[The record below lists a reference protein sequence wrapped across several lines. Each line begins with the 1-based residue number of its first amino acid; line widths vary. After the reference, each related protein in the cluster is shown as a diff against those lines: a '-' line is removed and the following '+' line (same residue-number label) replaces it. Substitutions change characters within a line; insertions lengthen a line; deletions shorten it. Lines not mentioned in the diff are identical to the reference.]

1 MDKKI
6 LKIVFLGTPEFAIKP
21 LEALINNGYQ
31 IVGVITSSDKPV
43 GRKQILTPSPV
54 KILAEKYRLP
64 VYQPENKDE
73 LLEIIEKLRPDLAVI
88 AAFGMIFTKEILDIP
103 KYGFLN
109 IHPSLLPRWR
119 GASPIQSTILAGD
132 KEAGVTLFL
141 MDEQIDHGPIIQNTV
156 YSIQYTR
163 ITYSELSKQ
172 LAEIGADLIIKTIPR
187 WLNGEIIPLPQDESL
202 ATYCHK
208 ITSEDEKINWQTSAE
223 EIDRKVRALNPNPG
237 VYFECSPACAGRE
250 KKGSERSEG
259 SYTLAN
265 NKIIKII
272 EGFPLFDSQLS
283 INKNPGGIFEY
294 ERKMAIK
301 CNSGFYIIEKL
312 KPAGKDI
319 MTSESFLN
327 GNQWIKS
334 YIISN

>member
-1 MDKKI
+1 MKYVFFGSAEFA
-6 LKIVFLGTPEFAIKP
+6 KIV
-21 LEALINNGYQ
+21 LEKLLQNNL
-31 IVGVITSSDKPV
+31 KPV
-43 GRKQILTPSPV
+43 LVVTQPPKPKGRKQILSPSLIQIFAEQE
-54 KILAEKYRLP
+54 KISCFVPTNLNVEDFIQTIKNL
-64 VYQPENKDE
+64 Q
-73 LLEIIEKLRPDLAVI
+73 PDL
-88 AAFGMIFTKEILDIP
+88 ILLTAYGKIIP
-103 KYGFLN
+103 SVLLKLPPKGFINL
-109 IHPSLLPRWR
+109 HPSLLPKWR
-119 GASPIQSTILAGD
+119 GATPIQSTILAGD

-327 GNQWIKS
+327 GNRWIKN

>member
-1 MDKKI
+1 MMKYVFFGSSEFA
-6 LKIVFLGTPEFAIKP
+6 KIV
-21 LEALINNGYQ
+21 LEKLLQNNL
-31 IVGVITSSDKPV
+31 KPV
-43 GRKQILTPSPV
+43 LVVTQPPKPKGRKQILSPSPIQIFAEQE
-54 KILAEKYRLP
+54 KISCFVPTNLNVEDFIQTIKNL
-64 VYQPENKDE
+64 Q
-73 LLEIIEKLRPDLAVI
+73 PDL
-88 AAFGMIFTKEILDIP
+88 ILLTAYGKIIP
-103 KYGFLN
+103 SVLLKLPPKGFINL
-109 IHPSLLPRWR
+109 HPSLLPKWR
-119 GASPIQSTILAGD
+119 GATPIQSTILADD

-141 MDEQIDHGPIIQNTV
+141 MDKQIDHGPIIQNTV

-237 VYFECSPACAGRE
+237 VYFECSPACRTGRE

-272 EGFPLFDSQLS
+272 KGFPLFDSQLS

>member
-1 MDKKI
+1 MKYI
-6 LKIVFLGTPEFAIKP
+6 FFGSSEFAKIV
-21 LEALINNGYQ
+21 LEKLLQNNL
-31 IVGVITSSDKPV
+31 KPV
-43 GRKQILTPSPV
+43 LVVTQPPKPKGRKQILSPSLIQIFAEQE
-54 KILAEKYRLP
+54 KISCFVPTNLNVEDFIQTIKNL
-64 VYQPENKDE
+64 Q
-73 LLEIIEKLRPDLAVI
+73 PDL
-88 AAFGMIFTKEILDIP
+88 ILLTAYGKIIP
-103 KYGFLN
+103 SVLLKLPPKGFINL
-109 IHPSLLPRWR
+109 HPSLLPKWR
-119 GASPIQSTILAGD
+119 GATPIQSTILADD

-141 MDEQIDHGPIIQNTV
+141 MDKQIDHGPIIQNTV

>member
-1 MDKKI
+1 MMKYVFFGSSEFA
-6 LKIVFLGTPEFAIKP
+6 KIVLEKLLQNNLKP
-21 LEALINNGYQ
+21 ILVVTQ
-31 IVGVITSSDKPV
+31 PPKPV
-43 GRKQILTPSPV
+43 GRKQILSPSPIQIFAEQE
-54 KILAEKYRLP
+54 KISCFVPTNLNVEDFIQTIKNL
-64 VYQPENKDE
+64 Q
-73 LLEIIEKLRPDLAVI
+73 PDL
-88 AAFGMIFTKEILDIP
+88 ILLTAYGKIIP
-103 KYGFLN
+103 SVLLKLPPKGFINL
-109 IHPSLLPRWR
+109 HPSLLPKWR
-119 GASPIQSTILAGD
+119 GATPIQSTILAGD

-327 GNQWIKS
+327 GNRWIKN

>member
-1 MDKKI
+1 MKYI
-6 LKIVFLGTPEFAIKP
+6 FFGSSEFAKIVLEKLLQNNLKP
-21 LEALINNGYQ
+21 VLVVTQ
-31 IVGVITSSDKPV
+31 PPKPV
-43 GRKQILTPSPV
+43 GRKQILSPSPIQIFAEQE
-54 KILAEKYRLP
+54 KISCFVQTNLNVEDFIQTIKNL
-64 VYQPENKDE
+64 Q
-73 LLEIIEKLRPDLAVI
+73 PDL
-88 AAFGMIFTKEILDIP
+88 ILLTAYGKIIP
-103 KYGFLN
+103 SVLLKLPPKGFINL
-109 IHPSLLPRWR
+109 HPSLLPKWR
-119 GASPIQSTILAGD
+119 GATPIQSTILADD

-141 MDEQIDHGPIIQNTV
+141 MDKQIDHGPIIQNTV

-272 EGFPLFDSQLS
+272 KGFPLFDSQLS

-327 GNQWIKS
+327 GNRWIKN

>member
-1 MDKKI
+1 MKYI
-6 LKIVFLGTPEFAIKP
+6 FFGSSEFAKIVLEKLLQNNLKP
-21 LEALINNGYQ
+21 ILVVTQ
-31 IVGVITSSDKPV
+31 PPKPV
-43 GRKQILTPSPV
+43 GRKQILSPSLIQIFAEQE
-54 KILAEKYRLP
+54 KISCFVPTNLNVEDFIQTIKNL
-64 VYQPENKDE
+64 Q
-73 LLEIIEKLRPDLAVI
+73 PDL
-88 AAFGMIFTKEILDIP
+88 ILLTAYGKIIP
-103 KYGFLN
+103 SVLLKLPPKGFINL
-109 IHPSLLPRWR
+109 HPSLLPKWR
-119 GASPIQSTILAGD
+119 GATPIQSTILADD

-141 MDEQIDHGPIIQNTV
+141 MDKQIDHGPIIQNTV

-327 GNQWIKS
+327 GNRWIKN

>member
-1 MDKKI
+1 MKYI
-6 LKIVFLGTPEFAIKP
+6 FFGSSEFAKIV
-21 LEALINNGYQ
+21 LEKLLQNNL
-31 IVGVITSSDKPV
+31 KPV
-43 GRKQILTPSPV
+43 LVVTQPPRPKGRKQILSPSLIQIFAEQE
-54 KILAEKYRLP
+54 KISCFVPTNLNVEDFIQTIKNL
-64 VYQPENKDE
+64 Q
-73 LLEIIEKLRPDLAVI
+73 PDL
-88 AAFGMIFTKEILDIP
+88 ILLTAYGKIIP
-103 KYGFLN
+103 SVLLKLPPKGFINL
-109 IHPSLLPRWR
+109 HPSLLPKWR
-119 GASPIQSTILAGD
+119 GATPIQSTILAGD

-272 EGFPLFDSQLS
+272 KGFPLFDSQLS

-327 GNQWIKS
+327 GNRWIKN

>member
-1 MDKKI
+1 MKYI
-6 LKIVFLGTPEFAIKP
+6 FFGSSEFAKIV
-21 LEALINNGYQ
+21 LEKLLQNNL
-31 IVGVITSSDKPV
+31 KPV
-43 GRKQILTPSPV
+43 LVVTQPPKPKGRKQILSPSLIQIFAEQE
-54 KILAEKYRLP
+54 KISCFVPTNLNVEDFIQTIKNL
-64 VYQPENKDE
+64 Q
-73 LLEIIEKLRPDLAVI
+73 PDL
-88 AAFGMIFTKEILDIP
+88 ILLTAYGKIIP
-103 KYGFLN
+103 SVLLKLPPKGFINL
-109 IHPSLLPRWR
+109 HPSLLPKWR
-119 GASPIQSTILAGD
+119 GATPIQSTILADD

-141 MDEQIDHGPIIQNTV
+141 MDKQIDHGPIIQNTV

-327 GNQWIKS
+327 GNRWIKN

>member
-1 MDKKI
+1 MMKYVFFGSSEFA
-6 LKIVFLGTPEFAIKP
+6 KIVLEKLLQNNLKP
-21 LEALINNGYQ
+21 ILVVTQ
-31 IVGVITSSDKPV
+31 PPKPV
-43 GRKQILTPSPV
+43 GRKQILSPSPIQIFAEQE
-54 KILAEKYRLP
+54 KISCFVPTNLNVEDFIQTIKNL
-64 VYQPENKDE
+64 Q
-73 LLEIIEKLRPDLAVI
+73 PDL
-88 AAFGMIFTKEILDIP
+88 ILLTAYGKIIP
-103 KYGFLN
+103 SVLLKLPPKGFINL
-109 IHPSLLPRWR
+109 HPSLLPKWR
-119 GASPIQSTILAGD
+119 GATPIQSTILADD

-141 MDEQIDHGPIIQNTV
+141 MDKQIDHGPIIQNTV

-327 GNQWIKS
+327 GNRWIKN

>member
-1 MDKKI
+1 MKYI
-6 LKIVFLGTPEFAIKP
+6 FFGSSEFAKIVLEKLLQNNLKP
-21 LEALINNGYQ
+21 ILVVTQ
-31 IVGVITSSDKPV
+31 PPKPV
-43 GRKQILTPSPV
+43 GRKQILSPSPIQIFAEQE
-54 KILAEKYRLP
+54 KISCFVPTNLNVEDFIQTIKNL
-64 VYQPENKDE
+64 Q
-73 LLEIIEKLRPDLAVI
+73 PDL
-88 AAFGMIFTKEILDIP
+88 ILLTAYGKIIP
-103 KYGFLN
+103 SVLLKLPPKGFINL
-109 IHPSLLPRWR
+109 HPSLLPKWR
-119 GASPIQSTILAGD
+119 GATPIQSTILADD

-141 MDEQIDHGPIIQNTV
+141 MDKQIDHGPIIQNTV

>member
-1 MDKKI
+1 MMKYVFFGSSEFA
-6 LKIVFLGTPEFAIKP
+6 KIV
-21 LEALINNGYQ
+21 LEKLLQNNL
-31 IVGVITSSDKPV
+31 KPV
-43 GRKQILTPSPV
+43 LVVTQPPKPKGRKQILSPSLIQIFAEQE
-54 KILAEKYRLP
+54 KISCFVPTNLNVEDFIQTIKNL
-64 VYQPENKDE
+64 Q
-73 LLEIIEKLRPDLAVI
+73 PDL
-88 AAFGMIFTKEILDIP
+88 ILLTAYGKIIP
-103 KYGFLN
+103 SVLLKLPPKGFINL
-109 IHPSLLPRWR
+109 HPSLLPKWR
-119 GASPIQSTILAGD
+119 GATPIQSTILAGD

-327 GNQWIKS
+327 GNRWIKN

>member
-1 MDKKI
+1 MKYI
-6 LKIVFLGTPEFAIKP
+6 FFGSSEFAKIV
-21 LEALINNGYQ
+21 LEKLLQNNL
-31 IVGVITSSDKPV
+31 KPV
-43 GRKQILTPSPV
+43 LVVTQPPKPKGRKQILSPSLIQIFAEQE
-54 KILAEKYRLP
+54 KISCFVPTNLNVEDFIQTIKNL
-64 VYQPENKDE
+64 Q
-73 LLEIIEKLRPDLAVI
+73 PDL
-88 AAFGMIFTKEILDIP
+88 ILLTAYGKIIP
-103 KYGFLN
+103 SVLLKLPPKGFINL
-109 IHPSLLPRWR
+109 HPSLLPKWR
-119 GASPIQSTILAGD
+119 GATPIQSTILAGD

>member
-1 MDKKI
+1 MKYI
-6 LKIVFLGTPEFAIKP
+6 FFGSSEFAKIV
-21 LEALINNGYQ
+21 LEKLLQNNL
-31 IVGVITSSDKPV
+31 KPV
-43 GRKQILTPSPV
+43 LVVTQPPKPKGRKQILSPSLIQIFAEQE
-54 KILAEKYRLP
+54 KISCFVPTNLNVEDFIQTIKNL
-64 VYQPENKDE
+64 Q
-73 LLEIIEKLRPDLAVI
+73 PDL
-88 AAFGMIFTKEILDIP
+88 ILLTAYGKIIP
-103 KYGFLN
+103 SVLLKLPPKGFINL
-109 IHPSLLPRWR
+109 HPSLLPKWR
-119 GASPIQSTILAGD
+119 GATPIQSTILADD

>member
-1 MDKKI
+1 MKYI
-6 LKIVFLGTPEFAIKP
+6 FFGSSEFAKIV
-21 LEALINNGYQ
+21 LEKLLQNNL
-31 IVGVITSSDKPV
+31 KPV
-43 GRKQILTPSPV
+43 LVVTQPPKPKGRKQILSPSLIQIFAEQE
-54 KILAEKYRLP
+54 KISCFVPTNLNVEDFIQTIKNL
-64 VYQPENKDE
+64 Q
-73 LLEIIEKLRPDLAVI
+73 PDL
-88 AAFGMIFTKEILDIP
+88 ILLTAYGKIIP
-103 KYGFLN
+103 SVLLKLPPKGFINL
-109 IHPSLLPRWR
+109 HPSLLPKWR
-119 GASPIQSTILAGD
+119 GATPIQSTILADD

-327 GNQWIKS
+327 GNRWIKN

>member
-1 MDKKI
+1 MKYI
-6 LKIVFLGTPEFAIKP
+6 FFGSSEFAKIVLEKLLQNNLKP
-21 LEALINNGYQ
+21 ILVVTQ
-31 IVGVITSSDKPV
+31 PPKPK
-43 GRKQILTPSPV
+43 GRKQILSPSLIQIFAEQE
-54 KILAEKYRLP
+54 KISCFVPTNLNVEDFIQTIKNL
-64 VYQPENKDE
+64 Q
-73 LLEIIEKLRPDLAVI
+73 PDL
-88 AAFGMIFTKEILDIP
+88 ILLTAYGKIIP
-103 KYGFLN
+103 SVLLKLPPKGFINL
-109 IHPSLLPRWR
+109 HPSLLPKWR
-119 GASPIQSTILAGD
+119 GATPIQSTILADD

-327 GNQWIKS
+327 GNRWIKN

>member
-1 MDKKI
+1 MKYVFFGSSEFA
-6 LKIVFLGTPEFAIKP
+6 KIV
-21 LEALINNGYQ
+21 LEKLLQNNL
-31 IVGVITSSDKPV
+31 KPV
-43 GRKQILTPSPV
+43 LVVTQPPKPKGRKQILSPSLIQIFAEQE
-54 KILAEKYRLP
+54 KISCFVPTNLNVEDFIQTIKNL
-64 VYQPENKDE
+64 Q
-73 LLEIIEKLRPDLAVI
+73 PDL
-88 AAFGMIFTKEILDIP
+88 ILLTAYGKIIP
-103 KYGFLN
+103 SVLLKLPPKGFINL
-109 IHPSLLPRWR
+109 HPSLLPKWR
-119 GASPIQSTILAGD
+119 GATPIQSTILAGD

-327 GNQWIKS
+327 GNRWIKN

>member
-1 MDKKI
+1 MMKYVFFGSSEFA
-6 LKIVFLGTPEFAIKP
+6 KIV
-21 LEALINNGYQ
+21 LEKLLQNNL
-31 IVGVITSSDKPV
+31 KPV
-43 GRKQILTPSPV
+43 LVVTQPPKPKGRKQILSPSLIQIFAEQE
-54 KILAEKYRLP
+54 KISCFVPTNLNVEDFIQTIKNL
-64 VYQPENKDE
+64 Q
-73 LLEIIEKLRPDLAVI
+73 PDL
-88 AAFGMIFTKEILDIP
+88 ILLTAYGKIIP
-103 KYGFLN
+103 SVLLKLPPKGFINL
-109 IHPSLLPRWR
+109 HPSLLPKWR
-119 GASPIQSTILAGD
+119 GATPIQSTILADD

-272 EGFPLFDSQLS
+272 KGFPLFDSQLS